1 MPEVMPA
8 ASVIRET
15 RDRVKRAYGSAIGR
29 NPRDLVTPALVL
41 DLAAAR
47 RNIAKMADR
56 LKTMPAKLRPHIKVH
71 KSPELAQMQVDAG
84 AIGISTATV
93 WEAIVMVRSGLDS
106 IFIVNT
112 IAGRHKLAALADIA
126 RDAEVMVAIDN
137 AQNAADIAVAAK
149 AVGSTVGV
157 LIEVDTGMD
166 RAGVDTAR
174 QTVELA
180 RRIARLEGIKL
191 LGVTGY
197 EGHCSLTPDRELR
210 SQKQKAAMHLL
221 VDAAETIRAAGFP
234 SPIVSAGGTATW
246 DWTANARGVT
256 EIQAGSY
263 AVMDNFHSPMA
274 GDFENA
280 LTVLATVISRPPD
293 RVIVDAGNKSLG
305 APALTT
311 MRGHNLTAMRFDE
324 EHGIFVADAR
334 YPLHVGDVVEL
345 VPGYAPGTV
354 NWYDAYY
361 VVDGDRVVDVWPVIP
376 RGPGHGGLIS

>member
-1 MPEVMPA
+1 VPEVVPG
-8 ASVIRET
+8 IGTIQET
-15 RDRVKRAYGSAIGR
+15 WDRVKRAYGSAIGR
-29 NPRDLVTPALVL
+29 NPRDLITPALVL
-41 DLAAAR
+41 DLPAAR

-71 KSPELAQMQVDAG
+71 KSTELARMQVDAG

-112 IAGRHKLAALADIA
+112 VAGREKLAALAEIA
-126 RDAEVMVAIDN
+126 RDAEVMIAVDN
-137 AQNAADIAVAAK
+137 AQNAADIDAA
-149 AVGSTVGV
+149 ARAAGSTVGV

-166 RAGVDTAR
+166 RAGVDTPEQA
-174 QTVELA
+174 VELA
-180 RRIARLEGIKL
+180 RRLAGLEGLKL

-197 EGHCSLTPDRELR
+197 EGHCSLTPDRDLR
-210 SQKQKAAMHLL
+210 AQRQRTAMDLL
-221 VDAAETIRAAGFP
+221 LDAAEQMRAAGFP

-246 DWTANARGVT
+246 DWTATTPGVT

-311 MRGHNLTAMRFDE
+311 MRGHDLKVMRVDE
-324 EHGIFVADAR
+324 EHGIFVADAS

-361 VVDGDRVVDVWPVIP
+361 VVEGDRVIDVWPVIP
-376 RGPGHGGLIS
+376 RGPGHGGLIG